1 MLFRGG
7 FSSFTSK
14 SPSRIHTFDNRASEM
29 VSAFR
34 DDRRS
39 VQMWHDFENTRS
51 TETLVA
57 GIAKKSLAMRA
68 GVEKDCAFFWERMSP
83 ADGEYGDNHT
93 LYHVR
98 GLFVRVEY
106 ILQVSNFGKQPI

>member
-1 MLFRGG
+1 
-7 FSSFTSK
+7 
-14 SPSRIHTFDNRASEM
+14 M

-39 VQMWHDFENTRS
+39 VQMWRDFENTRS

-68 GVEKDCAFFWERMSP
+68 GVEKDCAFFWKQMSLV
-83 ADGEYGDNHT
+83 D
-93 LYHVR
+93 R
-98 GLFVRVEY
+98 GLNITITIPCTMAE
-106 ILQVSNFGKQPI
+106 GC

>member
-1 MLFRGG
+1 
-7 FSSFTSK
+7 
-14 SPSRIHTFDNRASEM
+14 M